1 MFQSE
6 SQQTE
11 DPGRADA
18 SDPVQKQGKAD
29 VHTQQSGRRS
39 SLSLAEE
46 SVFHLT
52 QVFDYLDEA
61 QPL

>member
-11 DPGRADA
+11 DPGRAGA
-18 SDPVQKQGKAD
+18 SVPVQKQGKAD
-29 VHTQQSGRRS
+29 VCAQQSGRGS

-46 SVFHLT
+46 SIFSFY

-61 QPL
+61 HPL

>member
-11 DPGRADA
+11 DPGRAGA
-18 SDPVQKQGKAD
+18 SVPVQKQGKAD
-29 VHTQQSGRRS
+29 VRALLSGRGS

-46 SVFHLT
+46 SIFSFY
-52 QVFDYLDEA
+52 QVFSYLDEA
-61 QPL
+61 HPL